1 MHAGNPT
8 WVSFSAVTDV
18 HDLSLRLPAT
28 VESARAA
35 RHAVDK
41 LRFDQHAEALFN
53 LRLLITEVVGNSVR
67 HAGLSSADTI
77 ILDIQIRPDQI
88 RAQVTDRGPGFTRP
102 VFDEPPSGT
111 GGRGLYL
118 VDALA
123 DRWGTEPTLH
133 EDGWLVWFELD
144 LH

>member
-1 MHAGNPT
+1 M
-8 WVSFSAVTDV
+8 SCAVTDV
-18 HDLSLRLPAT
+18 HDLSLELPAT

-35 RHAVDK
+35 RLAVDK
-41 LRFDQHAEALFN
+41 LHYDEHGEAVFN
-53 LRLLITEVVGNSVR
+53 LRLLVTELVGNSVR

-77 ILDIQIRPDQI
+77 IVEIQIESDRI

-123 DRWGTEPTLH
+123 DSWGAEPNPEH
-133 EDGWLVWFELD
+133 DGWLVWFELD
-144 LH
+144 LE

>member
-1 MHAGNPT
+1 M
-8 WVSFSAVTDV
+8 TDV
-18 HDLSLRLPAT
+18 HGISLLLPAR

-41 LRFDQHAEALFN
+41 LRFDQHGEAVFH
-53 LRLLITEVVGNSVR
+53 LRLLITELVGNSVR

-77 ILDIQIRPDQI
+77 ILEIQIRPHQF

-102 VFDEPPSGT
+102 VFDEPPTGS

-123 DRWGTEPTLH
+123 DRWGAEPTPEH
-133 EDGWLVWFELD
+133 DGWLVWFELD
-144 LH
+144 LD

>member
-1 MHAGNPT
+1 M
-8 WVSFSAVTDV
+8 TDV
-18 HDLSLRLPAT
+18 HGISLLLPAR

-41 LRFDQHAEALFN
+41 LRFDQHAEAVFN
-53 LRLLITEVVGNSVR
+53 LRLLITELVGNSVR

-77 ILDIQIRPDQI
+77 ILEIQIRPHQF

-102 VFDEPPSGT
+102 VFDEPPTGS

-123 DRWGTEPTLH
+123 DRWGAEPTPEH
-133 EDGWLVWFELD
+133 DGWLVWFELD
-144 LH
+144 LD